1 MPVAFYFQGVDKKTS
16 GMKWANFNY
25 VFTHRKFIFTMQV
38 SFLLK
43 GTKKSVKKLQAEL
56 DEIKSKV
63 GYFLIESL
71 LTSLGLLK

>member
-1 MPVAFYFQGVDKKTS
+1 
-16 GMKWANFNY
+16 
-25 VFTHRKFIFTMQV
+25 MQV